1 LVSYDEENYMEEETV
16 QKLISNAY
24 TARLNSYSPYSK
36 YPVGAA
42 LLCADGSIYTGCNV
56 ENAAYSPG
64 NCAERTAVFKA
75 VSEGK
80 REFTAIAIVGGNS
93 LTSPCGVCRQVL
105 REFVNPEEFKVI
117 MTAYDEKAA
126 ECLCQVK
133 DKTQAAGIEK
143 SDYKIM
149 TLSEL
154 LPVSF
159 GPDNLA

>member
-1 LVSYDEENYMEEETV
+1 MEEDMI
-16 QKLISNAY
+16 QRLISCAY
-24 TARLNSYSPYSK
+24 DARLNSYSPYSN

-56 ENAAYSPG
+56 ENASYPAG

-80 REFTAIAIVGGNS
+80 RKFKAIAIVGGKT

-117 MTAYDEKAA
+117 MTVYDEKAG
-126 ECLCQVK
+126 EYTRHVSEYRL
-133 DKTQAAGIEK
+133 
-143 SDYKIM
+143 M

-154 LPVSF
+154 LPLSF
-159 GPDNLA
+159 GPENLL